1 MLLFCACIRSPW
13 GLGGSGRFIW
23 VLQIISHTDSTALE
37 SGGEDVIWPQ
47 LRSFLPV
54 CIGPGPG
61 HRLWQCWCSF
71 VCHLYSKIL
80 LHWKRLWFV
89 WCKYASFIHLSN
101 SQITSLS
108 DQCCLVYFPVAS
120 AEFQFV
126 LMLPWY
132 PVFLAAEYRVCLIPV
147 RSKSLYVL
155 LWVRNFSRSNQLN
168 SMLPW
173 YPLAEFRVCWIPV
186 MCLVSWC
193 EFVTL

>member
-1 MLLFCACIRSPW
+1 MSCIWFVFFLHYFSIAYLLLMLLFCACMRSPW

-61 HRLWQCWCSF
+61 HRQWQRWCSF

-89 WCKYASFIHLSN
+89 WYKYASFIHLSN
-101 SQITSLS
+101 SQITTLCN
-108 DQCCLVYFPVAS
+108 QCCLVVCS
-120 AEFQFV
+120 SS
-126 LMLPWY
+126 
-132 PVFLAAEYRVCLIPV
+132 EYKC
-147 RSKSLYVL
+147 
-155 LWVRNFSRSNQLN
+155 
-168 SMLPW
+168 
-173 YPLAEFRVCWIPV
+173 FRG
-186 MCLVSWC
+186 
-193 EFVTL
+193 TLCS